1 MRALLF
7 VLALAACSP
16 PTEPAPATDDAPA
29 PAADTAATDDT
40 AANLAQM
47 PRWEAARAAG
57 VDFRGVGQEP
67 GWIMDIY
74 GEPREGAIVLLWDY
88 GEHRQQFPAA
98 TVTFPQEG
106 AQHFETQA
114 DGHML
119 AVTIRRAPCEN
130 AMSGEAYPS
139 TVEIVIDGR
148 TLDGCGRS
156 V

>member
-16 PTEPAPATDDAPA
+16 QTEPAPPVEETPA
-29 PAADTAATDDT
+29 PAADTAADDT

-47 PRWEAARAAG
+47 PRWEAARDAG

-88 GEHRQQFPAA
+88 GEHVQQFPAA
-98 TVTFPQEG
+98 TVTFPQDG
-106 AQHFETQA
+106 VQHFETEA
-114 DGHML
+114 DGHSL
-119 AVTIRRAPCEN
+119 VVTIRRAPGED

-139 TVEIVIDGR
+139 RVDVVVDGR
-148 TLDGCGRS
+148 ALDGCGRS